1 MELQKSVLLIGLMGS
16 GKTAVGRLMAQQLGR
31 DFTDSDKVIED
42 EAGLRITDI
51 FELYGE
57 AKFRD
62 MEHRIISRLVAA
74 APQIISTGGGAF
86 TQAKVRDAVAGKVT
100 SLWLRA
106 TPETLLSRM
115 DNLSTRPL
123 LAGDNPLAILQKLHE
138 ARFNDYAKADII
150 VDTDGLSLRAAA
162 DKVTAALSAHIT
174 DTDTTHPSS
183 HFAS

>member
-1 MELQKSVLLIGLMGS
+1 MGS
-16 GKTAVGRLMAQQLGR
+16 GKTAVGRLIAQQLGY
-31 DFTDSDKVIED
+31 DFSDSDKVVED

-51 FELYGE
+51 FDLYGE

-62 MEHRIISRLVAA
+62 MEHRIISRLVTET
-74 APQIISTGGGAF
+74 PQIISTGGGAF

-123 LAGDNPLAILQKLHE
+123 LAGDNPLAILQTLHE
-138 ARFNDYAKADII
+138 ARFDDYAKADII

-162 DKVTAALSAHIT
+162 DKVIAALSAHMAGP
-174 DTDTTHPSS
+174 DTEAASS
-183 HFAS
+183 DFTK

>member
-1 MELQKSVLLIGLMGS
+1 MELQKPVLLIGLMGS
-16 GKTAVGRLMAQQLGR
+16 GKTAVGRLIAQQLGY
-31 DFTDSDKVIED
+31 DFADSDKVVED

-51 FELYGE
+51 FDLYGE

-62 MEHRIISRLVAA
+62 MEHRIISRLVTET
-74 APQIISTGGGAF
+74 PQIISTGGGAF

-123 LAGDNPLAILQKLHE
+123 LAGDNPLAILQTLHE
-138 ARFNDYAKADII
+138 ARFGDYAKADII

-162 DKVTAALSAHIT
+162 DKVIAALSAHMAGP
-174 DTDTTHPSS
+174 DTEAASS
-183 HFAS
+183 DFTK

>member
-1 MELQKSVLLIGLMGS
+1 MELQKPVLLIGLMGS
-16 GKTAVGRLMAQQLGR
+16 GKTAVGRLLAQQLGYG
-31 DFTDSDKVIED
+31 FVDSDKVVED

-62 MEHRIISRLVAA
+62 MEHRIISRLVTET
-74 APQIISTGGGAF
+74 PQIISTGGGAF
-86 TQAKVRDAVAGKVT
+86 TQPKVRDAVAGKVT

-123 LAGDNPLAILQKLHE
+123 LAGDNPLGILQKLHE
-138 ARFNDYAKADII
+138 ARFDDYAKADII

-174 DTDTTHPSS
+174 GSDTTHPSS